1 MVIRDGTFSTTF
13 HILELLSLFPFEIH
27 YILEISQSKS
37 YRKKWIPPAILKNL
51 SPKSARF
58 NPKSTDP
65 MLFFP
70 INIQP
75 DLGFFMPVNSD
86 IAFR

>member
-1 MVIRDGTFSTTF
+1 MKYWN
-13 HILELLSLFPFEIH
+13 ELLGW
-27 YILEISQSKS
+27 KNN
-37 YRKKWIPPAILKNL
+37 KKWIPPAILKNL

-70 INIQP
+70 INVQS